1 MPTRYIGFGY
11 WEIAS
16 RQMSIVSKSEQQRFK
31 DAKITVIGCGGI
43 GGETIE
49 MLARMGLGELTI
61 IDKDEYDLSNLNRQA
76 TATLETLGKLKAEAT
91 KEKVRITNPYTK
103 VMAINQALD
112 EENVDELLKGS
123 DIIIDALD
131 NLITRIIVSRYAR
144 ENKIPF
150 IHGAIHGTQGQI
162 TVFGENTKSYEE
174 MFSLPSF
181 NKELTEEVKK
191 SVQGL
196 TKGVPPVIGPTPNII
211 GCLEAIEAYKLITGI
226 GKVTYA
232 PKILSFDFIYDTG
245 KYSYNKSILKPS
257 HILDNRIRMQEY
269 LLEIIKRP

>member
-162 TVFGENTKSYEE
+162 TV
-174 MFSLPSF
+174 
-181 NKELTEEVKK
+181 
-191 SVQGL
+191 
-196 TKGVPPVIGPTPNII
+196 
-211 GCLEAIEAYKLITGI
+211 CLEAIEAYKLITGI

-232 PKILSFDFIYDTG
+232 PKILSFD
-245 KYSYNKSILKPS
+245 L
-257 HILDNRIRMQEY
+257 LDFGSFGITE
-269 LLEIIKRP
+269 L